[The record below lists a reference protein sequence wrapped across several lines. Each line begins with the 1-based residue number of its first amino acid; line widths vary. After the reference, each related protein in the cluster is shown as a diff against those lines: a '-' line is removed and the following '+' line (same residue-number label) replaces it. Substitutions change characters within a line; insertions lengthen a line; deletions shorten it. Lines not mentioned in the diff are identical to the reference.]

1 MKNSVKNTVL
11 NFDDAF
17 EIVMSSARRLGTE
30 RVGIDR
36 ALNRIL
42 AEDVIS
48 DIDIPPFNK
57 SAMDGFACRRADLA
71 NELSIIE
78 TIPAGYAPGKSIG
91 TNQCAKIMTGAVVPE
106 GADCVIM
113 VEYTENTAENR
124 IRFTG
129 STTNNNICLR
139 AEDTKKGDVVLRAGK
154 IIKAEHIAVLATVG
168 CIKPSVALQPRVGII
183 ATGDELVEPSR
194 KPTACQIRNSNAFQ
208 LAAQVTGANAIA
220 TNYGIAADTKEAIDA
235 MFKKGIRQNDVVILS
250 GGVSVG
256 DCDFVREVL
265 KENNVRLLFEK
276 VAVKPGRPTVF
287 GILNQKSEVRSQ
299 KPEIRS
305 QKSEVRSQK
314 PESVVCPLSSVFCFG
329 LPGNP
334 ASTFIMFELL
344 VKPFLYKMTGHDFK
358 PVVSHMQLESTI
370 TRKKT
375 KRDSWLPVIFKEN
388 GKIASIEYHGSAHI
402 NALCEA
408 DGLICMPTGVA
419 EIKEGTTVAVRQI

>member
-1 MKNSVKNTVL
+1 MKNSAKNTVL

-17 EIVMSSARRLGTE
+17 EIMMSSARRLGTE

-113 VEYTENTAENR
+113 VEYTENAAENR
-124 IRFTG
+124 IRFTS

-139 AEDTKKGDVVLRAGK
+139 AEDTKKGDVILRAGE
-154 IIKAEHIAVLATVG
+154 IIKAGHIAALATVG
-168 CIKPSVALQPRVGII
+168 CMKPSVALQPRVGII
-183 ATGDELVEPSR
+183 ATGDELVEPHR
-194 KPTACQIRNSNAFQ
+194 QPDACQIRNSNAFQ

-220 TNYGIAADTKEAIDA
+220 TNYGIAADTKEAIDG
-235 MFKKGIRQNDVVILS
+235 MLKKAIRQNDVVILS
-250 GGVSVG
+250 GGVSAG
-256 DCDFVREVL
+256 DYDLVREVL

-276 VAVKPGRPTVF
+276 IAVKPGRPTVF
-287 GILNQKSEVRSQ
+287 GISNQKSEVRS
-299 KPEIRS
+299 R
-305 QKSEVRSQK
+305 KSE
-314 PESVVCPLSSVFCFG
+314 SVLCPLSSVFCFG

-334 ASTFIMFELL
+334 VSTFIMFELL

-358 PVVSHMQLESTI
+358 PVVS
-370 TRKKT
+370 
-375 KRDSWLPVIFKEN
+375 
-388 GKIASIEYHGSAHI
+388 
-402 NALCEA
+402 
-408 DGLICMPTGVA
+408 
-419 EIKEGTTVAVRQI
+419 